1 MPSSGSLDF
10 REDVCLAVAIDDSN
24 NAPHYIYML
33 WLEAYAHRRVLVS
46 Q

>member
-24 NAPHYIYML
+24 NVHNYIYISL
-33 WLEAYAHRRVLVS
+33 LDAYAHQLVLVS
-46 Q
+46 